1 MIDEDVLREVENRLW
16 ICIRDNF
23 NYAYDNGEITPSRK
37 VNLLTSAYDLE
48 KYLGMRDYIDREY
61 NEYLV
66 HVKFLTEE
74 DLSDTVKITKNF
86 AKFYRAGCPGFLS
99 IDIFQD

>member
-1 MIDEDVLREVENRLW
+1 MMIDEDVLREVENRLW

-23 NYAYDNGEITPSRK
+23 N
-37 VNLLTSAYDLE
+37 SAYDLE